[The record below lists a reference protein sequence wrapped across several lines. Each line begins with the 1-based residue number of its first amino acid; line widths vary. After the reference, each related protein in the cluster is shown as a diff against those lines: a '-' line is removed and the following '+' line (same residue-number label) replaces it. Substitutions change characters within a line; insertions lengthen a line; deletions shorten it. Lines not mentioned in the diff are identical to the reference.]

1 MKIKKK
7 EFKSQPSIV
16 RIIPQRFEFVFSFIG
31 CLKGIV
37 KGYMMKKAKQT
48 NQTESC
54 YDDICVTSTNGYD
67 SGTDL
72 SLRRRTAF
80 LIEDGN
86 GVTEHC
92 YCIGGR
98 VFTVRSIFENGCK
111 KTPANIIQRIIDSDM
126 NRNDNSL

>member
-1 MKIKKK
+1 M
-7 EFKSQPSIV
+7 
-16 RIIPQRFEFVFSFIG
+16 FVFSVIR
-31 CLKGIV
+31 CLKDNG
-37 KGYMMKKAKQT
+37 KGYMMKKTKQT

-54 YDDICVTSTNGYD
+54 YDGICVTGTAGYD
-67 SGTDL
+67 SETNL

-86 GVTEHC
+86 GVTEHR
-92 YCIGGR
+92 YNIGGQ